1 MLLAAGVLTWMIFWM
16 AKNGRHL
23 SANIESEIRQ
33 ATIQRGKKA
42 VFLVAFFTGA
52 LSVLTAVFL
61 VTFFAGAALLLTAF
75 FFAAFFLMSGVM
87 ISSCRLIM
95 DAISREY
102 YIYTVRRS
110 SLKAGWTPGTM
121 QT

>member
-1 MLLAAGVLTWMIFWM
+1 MFSLGAEADFLAAFFTGGFFVLT
-16 AKNGRHL
+16 
-23 SANIESEIRQ
+23 
-33 ATIQRGKKA
+33 A